1 MQVCWLG
8 DYLINHPRWQLVKGE
23 DGSKEAAKLA
33 VAGAK
38 LSS

>member
-1 MQVCWLG
+1 M
-8 DYLINHPRWQLVKGE
+8 IPFSKKNNPRWQLVKGE
-23 DGSKEAAKLA
+23 EGSKEAGKLA